1 MDLTGRQLGSSAGPL
16 AARALL
22 TLATSQGGLDRREP
36 IDMSAL
42 TERALL
48 AQSVEVDRL
57 GVHVEAATG
66 PSVLDGDYLL
76 IERMVANLV
85 DNAVRHNVGGGR
97 LAVTTGT
104 EQGRAVPT
112 VANTGPVIAAVEVDR
127 LFQPLQR
134 LDERRLNHPHGH
146 GLGLGLSIVR
156 AIASAHGATVTA
168 NAPSSGGLTI
178 TVTFLRQPEHGTY
191 RASSGRSPAA
201 GCSYTITPARPAPG
215 SAFGALHPQRSASTS
230 TCGRSR
236 RNGRS
241 HLLPR
246 PPPPTHSA
254 GAVLQGAHWQAR
266 TTHGRARLVAQL
278 GLRKFWCNTACT
290 RPDKKAIQTK
300 EQHLYC

>member
-104 EQGRAVPT
+104 EQARAVPT

-146 GLGLGLSIVR
+146 GLGLSIVR

-215 SAFGALHPQRSASTS
+215 SAFGALHPQRPRDLDRITSVSGRRVAARSASGS
-230 TCGRSR
+230 T
-236 RNGRS
+236 
-241 HLLPR
+241 
-246 PPPPTHSA
+246 
-254 GAVLQGAHWQAR
+254 R
-266 TTHGRARLVAQL
+266 TT
-278 GLRKFWCNTACT
+278 
-290 RPDKKAIQTK
+290 PTK
-300 EQHLYC
+300 